1 MERAGMRLDRT
12 INQVLRR
19 VPLKESVLLAW
30 PIACGSAVAG
40 RTRAISFENGIL
52 AVEVPDQGW
61 RRELSAL
68 AGQYL
73 SAVNRVSTGRVQRIE
88 FVVHK

>member
-1 MERAGMRLDRT
+1 MERAAAHLDRT

-19 VPLKESVLLAW
+19 VPSKDSILLAW
-30 PIACGSAVAG
+30 PVACGSAVAD
-40 RTRAISFENGIL
+40 RTRAIRFENGVL
-52 AVEVPDQGW
+52 SVEVLDQGW

-73 SAVNRVSTGRVQRIE
+73 AALNRVATERVQRIE